1 MQKACYLHT
10 RIKWTEIDVNIVKQS
25 VFPYNLAQQYSLLNQ
40 RSNTGSENTYSSPSF
55 SIKSRSVSMRLLQV
69 MVYALPNSYFRTTGI
84 ELKRYSPLATA
95 RNMAVYAV
103 IRFSVSFM
111 HIGISVSINCR
122 VRISM
127 VSEPVHLHASI
138 RPSLLWQV
146 KTFPKDVERWEQR
159 HKLYINV

>member
-10 RIKWTEIDVNIVKQS
+10 RIKWTEIDVNIVKQP

-55 SIKSRSVSMRLLQV
+55 SIKSRSVSMRLLRV
-69 MVYALPNSYFRTTGI
+69 MVYALPNSYFRTT
-84 ELKRYSPLATA
+84 
-95 RNMAVYAV
+95 RNMSVCTAV
-103 IRFSVSFM
+103 RFSVSFM

-146 KTFPKDVERWEQR
+146 KTFPNDVERWEQR